1 MDFGYNNL
9 VNEDNGSRGTL
20 DGMSDS
26 YVSSAISA
34 IGESRA
40 DSPCIMGIE
49 NPNVNVWKQKT
60 LMKLFY
66 LLEFNINLIHICESM
81 SDCNW
86 FIILKSFFTNK
97 CLYMEV

>member
-26 YVSSAISA
+26 YVSSALSA

-49 NPNVNVWKQKT
+49 NPNVNV
-60 LMKLFY
+60 
-66 LLEFNINLIHICESM
+66 
-81 SDCNW
+81 
-86 FIILKSFFTNK
+86 
-97 CLYMEV
+97 